1 MFVLEKES
9 LDKPCYLEPDD
20 HTNSQVAV
28 FFFSWM
34 IANYMRNA
42 SGSGSL
48 VKYGKWLNLRP

>member
-28 FFFSWM
+28 FFFQLDDSKLYEKCIRFWV
-34 IANYMRNA
+34 I
-42 SGSGSL
+42 
-48 VKYGKWLNLRP
+48 GKVW